1 MFLKFYTPA
10 FIILLSIC
18 SQGFAQ
24 DTALDRFTGA
34 ESKGRVFLEWVI
46 SAGNT
51 CQGIRI
57 LRSTDS
63 LHFIQIGDI
72 GGVCGS
78 ITVPTTYTFT
88 DDHPVKNKTNY
99 YQLELGGIGLSSVV
113 VIKVIDFGKNGY
125 QIIPNP
131 VTDNARIFFSNDTR
145 QYYEL
150 NVFTLQGA
158 LISTLHTTQ
167 NVFEITKMQIQSGLL
182 FFTITSPG
190 SAIKIKGKMVVL
202 H

>member
-1 MFLKFYTPA
+1 
-10 FIILLSIC
+10 
-18 SQGFAQ
+18 
-24 DTALDRFTGA
+24 
-34 ESKGRVFLEWVI
+34 
-46 SAGNT
+46 
-51 CQGIRI
+51 
-57 LRSTDS
+57 
-63 LHFIQIGDI
+63 
-72 GGVCGS
+72 
-78 ITVPTTYTFT
+78 
-88 DDHPVKNKTNY
+88 
-99 YQLELGGIGLSSVV
+99 
-113 VIKVIDFGKNGY
+113 
-125 QIIPNP
+125 